1 MNMKKALIVVLAMVL
16 TLGLVACGENTGKN
30 EVAIRGEITNVS
42 QGQDNIVTFIFVE
55 GSLES
60 DTEYD
65 KASITITNKTK
76 VINKDNKKKISRAD
90 LKVGMQ
96 VEVVF
101 EGPVRES
108 YPVQADAKEVRVL
121 DK

>member
-16 TLGLVACGENTGKN
+16 TLGLVACGGNIDKN
-30 EVAIRGEITNVS
+30 KVAIRGEITDVS
-42 QGQDNIVTFIFVE
+42 QDQDNIVTFIFVE

-60 DTEYD
+60 DTTYD
-65 KASITITNKTK
+65 KASITISNKTK

-90 LKVGMQ
+90 LKVDMQ

>member
-55 GSLES
+55 GSLEN
-60 DTEYD
+60 DTAYD
-65 KASITITNKTK
+65 KASITISNKTK